1 MTMQSTNTYPGEV
14 FPGIS
19 IGDIIVSLVSMKEHR
34 NLGDIVEVLP
44 KSTRNQLYYRT
55 RRRIGDEIN
64 SNTPSS
70 FRKATLQETTWYKS
84 AYKKGMFLNI
94 EDMPKDQVINNYQI
108 Y

>member
-55 RRRIGDEIN
+55 RRRIGDDVN
-64 SNTPSS
+64 SSTMNS
-70 FRKATLQETTWYKS
+70 FRKATPEETNWYKS
-84 AYKKGMFLNI
+84 TYKEGMFLNI
-94 EDMPKDQVINNYQI
+94 EDMPKDQVINNYSI